1 MIVNFKKNIL
11 TTALFLL
18 LIVFSMLFAACNKQ
32 NKQTNTNPKLDEK
45 QEVKTEDDDTLYSM
59 IGVGDIMMG
68 SNYPTT
74 HALPPD
80 DGENLF
86 EDVKDILQSA
96 DITFGNL
103 EGPLLNSGG
112 IPKKYK
118 DTLSTPICFRM
129 PEHYASYLKDAGF
142 TVVSVANN
150 HSGDMGEE
158 GRNSTAKTLDRYGI
172 KYAGYTTCPY
182 TIIIKDGIKFGFTAF
197 APNKGTNDLNDP
209 DYIEKL
215 VKEVKK
221 KCDILIVSFHGGAE
235 GTGSQ
240 HVTGNRE
247 IFLGEDRGNV
257 YDFAHLVIDAGA
269 DIVFGQGP
277 HVTRSLELYK
287 DRIIAYSLGNFC
299 TYGKFGLSGAL
310 GVAPILKVYVDKDG
324 KFVKGRIYPIKQVK
338 RGIPMLDE
346 SYKVISIISKL
357 MEQDFP
363 NSSLKID
370 EDGKIEVAE

>member
-118 DTLSTPICFRM
+118 DTLS
-129 PEHYASYLKDAGF
+129 ASF
-142 TVVSVANN
+142 
-150 HSGDMGEE
+150 
-158 GRNSTAKTLDRYGI
+158 
-172 KYAGYTTCPY
+172 
-182 TIIIKDGIKFGFTAF
+182 
-197 APNKGTNDLNDP
+197 
-209 DYIEKL
+209 
-215 VKEVKK
+215 
-221 KCDILIVSFHGGAE
+221 
-235 GTGSQ
+235 
-240 HVTGNRE
+240 
-247 IFLGEDRGNV
+247 
-257 YDFAHLVIDAGA
+257 
-269 DIVFGQGP
+269 
-277 HVTRSLELYK
+277 
-287 DRIIAYSLGNFC
+287 
-299 TYGKFGLSGAL
+299 
-310 GVAPILKVYVDKDG
+310 
-324 KFVKGRIYPIKQVK
+324 
-338 RGIPMLDE
+338 
-346 SYKVISIISKL
+346 
-357 MEQDFP
+357 
-363 NSSLKID
+363 
-370 EDGKIEVAE
+370 